1 MAPREPPHLPLTA
14 TSFAVL
20 RTQVR
25 QTATERIPM
34 DISLIIKVA
43 GVGILVSVATQILSK
58 SGRDEQSMLVTLAG
72 IVVVLLLLVDE
83 IALLFDRICAV
94 FGF

>member
-1 MAPREPPHLPLTA
+1 
-14 TSFAVL
+14 
-20 RTQVR
+20 
-25 QTATERIPM
+25 M

-83 IALLFDRICAV
+83 IALLFDRICDV

>member
-1 MAPREPPHLPLTA
+1 
-14 TSFAVL
+14 
-20 RTQVR
+20 
-25 QTATERIPM
+25 M

-43 GVGILVSVATQILSK
+43 GIGILVSVATQILGK
-58 SGRDEQSMLVTLAG
+58 SGRDEQAMLVTLAG

-83 IALLFDRICAV
+83 IGMLFDRICTV

>member
-1 MAPREPPHLPLTA
+1 
-14 TSFAVL
+14 
-20 RTQVR
+20 
-25 QTATERIPM
+25 M

-43 GVGILVSVATQILSK
+43 GVGVLVSVATQILSK
-58 SGRDEQSMLVTLAG
+58 SGRDEQSMLVTITG

-83 IALLFDRICAV
+83 IALLFQRICTV

>member
-1 MAPREPPHLPLTA
+1 MIQGAGKKGA
-14 TSFAVL
+14 G
-20 RTQVR
+20 
-25 QTATERIPM
+25 M

-43 GVGILVSVATQILSK
+43 GVGVLVSVATQILSK
-58 SGRDEQSMLVTLAG
+58 SGRDEQSMLVTITG

-83 IALLFDRICAV
+83 IALLFQRICTV

>member
-1 MAPREPPHLPLTA
+1 MLP
-14 TSFAVL
+14 SGNIVYDL

>member
-1 MAPREPPHLPLTA
+1 
-14 TSFAVL
+14 
-20 RTQVR
+20 
-25 QTATERIPM
+25 M

-43 GVGILVSVATQILSK
+43 GVGILVSVACQLLSK

-72 IVVVLLLLVDE
+72 IVVVLLLLVEE
-83 IALLFDRICAV
+83 IGQLFDAIFTI